1 MLLFRGDRTTQR
13 KGEILSKWET
23 SVYEFS
29 LTKYKNPL
37 IEMYVFGA
45 EVLDYEMMKDG
56 LRLAPFFGIGFGLMV
71 LFVVITVNGT
81 ALLYGK
87 FDFGKILVSFGATIS
102 SLMAVSTTYGL
113 LSLIG
118 FRLNSISLVLP
129 FLVCGIGVD
138 DAFLMI
144 HSWQRLSSH
153 RYSIQTRLGLVY
165 EEVGP
170 SITITSMTNV
180 ISFGIGT
187 FLPTPEIGRFCMTTA
202 MAILMDYIFELTLF
216 GPMLVFATNF
226 EKPTKDIDHKIFEK
240 GWRKNLVTKA
250 DVLLRKYC
258 KLISNRLFSILLLIC
273 TLIYWYFAISGI
285 LSIQTRLDSAKIL
298 PPDSPMQ
305 ESNKIVNEYIWGE
318 YHPVTIIVNNP
329 LDITNPQKLQRFWDM
344 VDEYESMERCKG
356 NISTLLWLRDYETYF
371 KKGDMV
377 DALFDA
383 LGFSGNN
390 ETIISS
396 LTGIDFS
403 KLDAFLQSPF
413 SQHWNA
419 FLKVSNKGSQRY
431 VTSFWFTVAYQ
442 NTSTWDAR
450 IELMKEWREIA
461 SRYSDMNVT
470 VFEENAMFV
479 DQILSIKNVA
489 IITGLLTLACM
500 AIVCAVF
507 IPNICSVITATIA
520 IASISMGVLGFYQ
533 WWNLDLDPVTMAAIL
548 MSIGLSV
555 DFIVSFNFS

>member
-29 LTKYKNPL
+29 LTEYRNPR
-37 IEMYVFGA
+37 IEMHVFGA
-45 EVLDYEMMKDG
+45 EVLDYEMMRDG

-87 FDFGKILVSFGATIS
+87 FDFGKIMISFGATIS

-240 GWRKNLVTKA
+240 GWRKKLVTKA
-250 DVLLRKYC
+250 DELLRKYC
-258 KLISNRLFSILLLIC
+258 KLISNRLFSILLL
-273 TLIYWYFAISGI
+273 A
-285 LSIQTRLDSAKIL
+285 
-298 PPDSPMQ
+298 
-305 ESNKIVNEYIWGE
+305 VWGE

-344 VDEYESMERCKG
+344 VDEFESMERCKG

-383 LGFSGNN
+383 LGFSGDN

-396 LTGIDFS
+396 STGIDFS

-419 FLKVSNKGSQRY
+419 FLKVSQKGSQRY
-431 VTSFWFTVAYQ
+431 VKSFWFTVAYQ

-533 WWNLDLDPVTMAAIL
+533 WWSLDLDPVTMAAIL

-555 DFIVSFNFS
+555 DFIVSFNFFI